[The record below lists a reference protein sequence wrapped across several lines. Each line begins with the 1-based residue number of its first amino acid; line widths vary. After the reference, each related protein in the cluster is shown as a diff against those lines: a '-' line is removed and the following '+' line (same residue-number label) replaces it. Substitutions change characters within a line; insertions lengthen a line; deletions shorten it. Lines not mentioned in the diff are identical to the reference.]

1 MAALHDLTAIEQAQG
16 IAAGAFTSVELTEH
30 YLRRCAERDAQVGA
44 YVCLV
49 PERALDQAA
58 QADAASQRGT
68 VDTVAS
74 ALHGVVV
81 PVKDLHQV
89 AGVPTRF
96 GSAAVAVEPNADDD
110 AVHQLRQAGTI
121 MLGKTNTPEFGLCC
135 YTESD
140 IMPSARTPWD
150 IRLGAGGSSG
160 GAAAAVALGLASAA
174 HGSDGGGS
182 IRIPAS
188 CCGLVGIKPSRGRV
202 SNGPWPDG
210 LGELGVQ
217 GPIARTVQDAAALL
231 DVLAGDASGTF
242 LQATQQ
248 PVRRLRIGRSCAPVI
263 ADTTVHPDCLTAYE
277 QTSALLLELGHEV
290 IDLPVLA
297 PREVVPAFEM
307 VWSVGA
313 AMVPVPAEREAQLLP
328 LTRWLRERGRSADGL
343 ALGRAV
349 ATLRTATRAV
359 LSTWQQVDVVL
370 TPTLASPPVAVG
382 ALRDDAD
389 PKGGFELQKHFTP
402 FTAVVNMTGQP
413 AITLPLCWNAEGL
426 PIGMQVIGAPGGE
439 ALLLSLAAQL
449 QQARP
454 WMHRRPPGW

>member
-1 MAALHDLTAIEQAQG
+1 MAALHDLTAVEQAEA
-16 IAAGAFTSVELTEH
+16 IARGEFTSVELTEH
-30 YLRRCAERDAQVGA
+30 YLRRCEALDAQVGA

-49 PERALDQAA
+49 PERALEQAA
-58 QADAASQRGT
+58 QADAADAR
-68 VDTVAS
+68 VS

-96 GSAAVAVEPNADDD
+96 GSAAIAMEPGADDD
-110 AVHQLRQAGTI
+110 AVRHLRQAGTI

-135 YTESD
+135 YTESA
-140 IMPSARTPWD
+140 ITESARTPWD
-150 IRLGAGGSSG
+150 TRLGAGGSSG
-160 GAAAAVALGLASAA
+160 GAAAAVALGLASAG

-210 LGELGVQ
+210 VGELGVQ

-231 DVLAGDASGTF
+231 DVLIGDSPVGDAQGQF
-242 LQATQQ
+242 LRAAQQ
-248 PVRRLRIGRSCAPVI
+248 SVRRLRIGRSCAPVI
-263 ADTTVHPDCLTAYE
+263 ADTTVHPDCLAAYE
-277 QTSALLLELGHEV
+277 QASTWLADLGHEI

-297 PREVVPAFEM
+297 SREVVPAFET

-313 AMVPVPAEREAQLLP
+313 AMVPVPVEREAALLP
-328 LTRWLRERGRSADGL
+328 LTRWLRERGRATDGL
-343 ALGRAV
+343 ALARAV
-349 ATLRTATRAV
+349 ATLRAATRAV
-359 LSTWQQVDVVL
+359 LQTWQRVDVVL
-370 TPTLASPPVAVG
+370 TPTLARPPAAVG

-389 PKGGFELQKHFTP
+389 PAAGFEQQKHFTP

-426 PIGMQVIGAPGGE
+426 PIGVQFIGAPGGE
-439 ALLLSLAAQL
+439 ATLLALAAQL
-449 QQARP
+449 EQAHPWARHRP
-454 WMHRRPPGW
+454 VGW

>member
-1 MAALHDLTAIEQAQG
+1 DPI
-16 IAAGAFTSVELTEH
+16 
-30 YLRRCAERDAQVGA
+30 
-44 YVCLV
+44 
-49 PERALDQAA
+49 
-58 QADAASQRGT
+58 
-68 VDTVAS
+68 
-74 ALHGVVV
+74 
-81 PVKDLHQV
+81 
-89 AGVPTRF
+89 
-96 GSAAVAVEPNADDD
+96 ADDD
-110 AVHQLRQAGTI
+110 AVHHLRRAGTI

-135 YTESD
+135 YTESS
-140 IMPSARTPWD
+140 IMSSARTPWD
-150 IRLGAGGSSG
+150 VRLGAGGSSG
-160 GAAAAVALGLASAA
+160 GAAAAVAFGLASAA

-231 DVLAGDASGTF
+231 DVLVGNVLAGDAIGTF

-263 ADTTVHPDCLTAYE
+263 ADTTVHPDCLTAFE
-277 QTSALLLELGHEV
+277 QTTALLTALGHEV

-313 AMVPVPAEREAQLLP
+313 AMVPVPTARENDLLP
-328 LTRWLRERGRSADGL
+328 LTRWLRARGRSADGL

-359 LSTWQQVDVVL
+359 LQIWEQVDVVL

-389 PKGGFELQKHFTP
+389 PEAGFELQKHFTP

-413 AITLPLCWNAEGL
+413 AITLPLCWNDASL
-426 PIGMQVIGAPGGE
+426 PIGMQFIGAPSGE
-439 ALLLSLAAQL
+439 ALLLSLAAEL
-449 QQARP
+449 QQAQP
-454 WMHRRPPGW
+454 WMHRRPTGW